1 MPTATHAA
9 RRELAAWLERTRE
22 SAWDADPHLGA
33 ITARLRPDARAGLIA
48 FGAEVARRLDP
59 LARETNRDEN
69 LPRLSR
75 FDDIGRRTE
84 HIVFHP
90 SYHALGRAVYATG
103 VMSAYTAPGNELQT
117 LLYTYLYAQ
126 NGEAGHACPLACT
139 AGMIKILQA
148 DARATPDAAWAPLRA
163 TWLAR
168 LLDPDYDRHFHASQF
183 LTEIQGGSDVGANAV
198 IATEDEHGWRLAGE
212 KWFCSVADADLFLV
226 TARPEGATPG
236 TGGLAAY
243 VVPRLLADGAP
254 NGFAIRRLKTK
265 LGTRS
270 MASAEIDFDGARAWP
285 VGDFKRV
292 VEVVLDTSRLYNAAC
307 SAGMLQRCAREATA
321 YAEHRHAFGRPI
333 GQFAGVARKLQRLD
347 TEAHAARGLTFLLAD
362 LVDRLA
368 TGDEGPDDRGAH
380 RMLVNLNK
388 YWTSYACTSA
398 CRDAIEV
405 FGGNGAIED
414 FSVLP
419 RLLRDSIV
427 CEAWE
432 GGHDVLCA
440 QALRDSRRLGLHE
453 PMLRWLERLA
463 RSDETRAALG
473 AAAEAWRAAVADPR
487 GEAQIRDVADA
498 LRRPAQAAALEALGT
513 DAAVVTALLRRPG

>member
-1 MPTATHAA
+1 MPTAPHSA
-9 RRELAAWLERTRE
+9 RRELAAWLETMRT
-22 SAWDADPHLGA
+22 SAWDADPHVRA
-33 ITARLRPDARAGLIA
+33 IAARLRPDAAPQLAA
-48 FGAEVARRLDP
+48 FGADVADRLDT
-59 LARETNRDEN
+59 LARESNRDEN

-75 FDDIGRRTE
+75 FDGIGRRTE
-84 HIVFHP
+84 QIVFHP
-90 SYHALGRAVYATG
+90 SYHSLGQAAYATG
-103 VMSAYTAPGNELQT
+103 VMSRYAARGNELET
-117 LLYTYLYAQ
+117 LLFTYLYAQ

-148 DARATPDAAWAPLRA
+148 DVRGAPEATWAPLRA
-163 TWLAR
+163 HWLER
-168 LLDPDYDRHFHASQF
+168 LLDPNYETHFHASQF
-183 LTEIQGGSDVGANAV
+183 LTEIQGGSDVGTNAV
-198 IATEDEHGWRLAGE
+198 LAVQDEHGWSLTGE
-212 KWFCSVADADLFLV
+212 KWFCSVADAHLFLV
-226 TARPEGATPG
+226 TARTEGASDG
-236 TGGLAAY
+236 TRGLSAF

-254 NGFAIRRLKTK
+254 NGFHLRRLKTK

-292 VEVVLDTSRLYNAAC
+292 VEVVLDTSRLYNAIC

-321 YAEHRHAFGRPI
+321 YAENRHAFGRPI
-333 GQFAGVARKLQRLD
+333 RDFPGVARKLDRLN

-362 LVDRLA
+362 QADRIA
-368 TGDEGPDDRGAH
+368 TGHQGPDDPGAH

-388 YWTSYACTSA
+388 YWTSYAGTSA

-440 QALRDSRRLGLHE
+440 QALRDTRRLGLLA
-453 PMLRWLERLA
+453 PMARWLHSLA
-463 RSDETRAALG
+463 HTEETHAALS
-473 AAAEAWRAAVADPR
+473 AAEAAWVRVMADPE
-487 GEAQIRDVADA
+487 GEGRDAADTF
-498 LRRPAQAAALEALGT
+498 RRPAQAAALEHLGT
-513 DAAVVTALLRRPG
+513 DPAVVAALLRAAG